1 MRNASKVLGIIGGVI
16 SVLLG
21 LFLILTGAT
30 FFMKTSLWEPI
41 NNPTEL
47 IREVLPESRYITLAA
62 TLFVIWGIVSVI
74 AAALGLIGGIIVK
87 KKNVA
92 SGVMM
97 IVAAVLSIFAYF
109 NLISMTLFIIGGV
122 FALKKEPQNAMQ
134 PDPSQYPRP

>member
-1 MRNASKVLGIIGGVI
+1 MRNASMVLGIIGGVI

-47 IREVLPESRYITLAA
+47 TRDFLPDSRLISFSA
-62 TLFVIWGIVSVI
+62 TLFIIFGVLSFI

-109 NLISMTLFIIGGV
+109 NLISMTLFIIGAV
-122 FALKKEPQNAMQ
+122 FALKKEPQNVM
-134 PDPSQYPRP
+134 PSYPPQYPRP